1 MKALKVIGILILAIV
16 GLGLIASLVLP
27 KDMTVSQSTT
37 IAAPMDVV
45 WNNVSSWEKAD
56 KWSPWYKEDPDM
68 AVTFE
73 GEPGT
78 LTSKMSWKGSEN
90 VGSGSQ
96 TYKLI
101 DPENHTI
108 ESEVEFKE
116 PWEGKGDVSFVLTD
130 EGEGNTKVT
139 WNYKT
144 HTGIP
149 GNLFSAL
156 FNAKGMLSDAYS
168 LGLGKLKEI
177 AEEEFKNTPVK
188 VSYAVVSETRE
199 ARKYAGKRELIVW
212 DSMHSYFQTNMPKI
226 AGAFGAAG
234 MEMGGVPSSLYF
246 KWNEETKDAE
256 LTVAIALTGDK
267 APKGYEVY
275 DVAGGEYLVID
286 YYGDYSGT
294 GAAHEAMYEYIQA
307 NGYQTNEDGVVIEE
321 YITDP
326 GTEPDM
332 SKWLTKVIYPVTKA
346 EVQAE
351 AAQ

>member
-45 WNNVSSWEKAD
+45 WGNVNSWEKVD

-68 AVTFE
+68 KVTFE

-78 LTSKMSWKGSEN
+78 LTSKMSWLGNED
-90 VGSGSQ
+90 VGSGSE

-101 DPENHTI
+101 DAENHTI
-108 ESEVEFKE
+108 ESEVVIKE
-116 PWEGKGDVSFVLTD
+116 PWEGKGDASLVLTD
-130 EGEGNTKVT
+130 EGDGNTKVT

-156 FNAKGMLSDAYS
+156 FNAKGMLNDAYTS
-168 LGLGKLKEI
+168 GLKKLKEL
-177 AEEEFKNTPVK
+177 AEEEFKNTPVE
-188 VSYAVVSETRE
+188 VSYAVVSEMRE
-199 ARKYAGKRELIVW
+199 ARKYAGKRELIGW
-212 DSMHSYFQTNMPKI
+212 DSMYSYFQSNMPKI

-246 KWNEETKDAE
+246 TWNEETKDAE
-256 LTVAIALTGDK
+256 LSVAIPLTGDK

-275 DVAGGEYLVID
+275 EVAGGEYLVID
-286 YYGDYSGT
+286 YYGDYSGI
-294 GAAHEAMYEYIQA
+294 GAAHDFMYAYIQE
-307 NGYQTNEDGVVIEE
+307 NGYQTSEDGVVIEE
-321 YITDP
+321 YVTDP

-332 SKWLTKVIYPVTKA
+332 SKWLTKVVYPVSKV
-346 EVQAE
+346 EAE